1 MRSFFFG
8 KESSNRV
15 ITNDLIKKHK
25 NFTPIEI
32 DIRDY
37 LNLEKI
43 FLDYSNNIE
52 LIIHTAAQ
60 PSHDWAAKSPIIDFN
75 VNANGTLNL
84 LELMRSHSPEA
95 TFIYTST
102 NKVYGD
108 SVNQFNFEEKDTR
121 YELENSHHYSKY
133 GVDESLS
140 VDNCLHSIFGV
151 SKLSGDILTQEYGKY
166 FNLKTGVFRGG
177 CLTGGHQSGAEM
189 HGFLNYLVKCI
200 LNKINYKI
208 YGYKGNIEIIFIHLI

>member
-1 MRSFFFG
+1 
-8 KESSNRV
+8 
-15 ITNDLIKKHK
+15 
-25 NFTPIEI
+25 
-32 DIRDY
+32 
-37 LNLEKI
+37 
-43 FLDYSNNIE
+43 
-52 LIIHTAAQ
+52 
-60 PSHDWAAKSPIIDFN
+60 
-75 VNANGTLNL
+75 
-84 LELMRSHSPEA
+84 MRSHSPEA

-177 CLTGGHQSGAEM
+177 
-189 HGFLNYLVKCI
+189 V
-200 LNKINYKI
+200 
-208 YGYKGNIEIIFIHLI
+208 